1 MNQRSVCLA
10 VLLTGALTFALAVP
24 TAQASQAASAAK
36 LGKETQKQL
45 DDLSKTLNLSP
56 DQKTKLTPML
66 QDEADQVK
74 TLNADKT
81 LSKAD
86 KDTKLKS
93 IRTSTTEKM
102 KSVLNEDQIKK
113 LTDMHAKNG
122 DWWKK

>member
-1 MNQRSVCLA
+1 MNYRSVCLA
-10 VLLTGALTFALAVP
+10 ALLTGALTFALAVP

-36 LGKETQKQL
+36 LGKDTQKQL

-102 KSVLNEDQIKK
+102 KSVLNEDQFKK
-113 LTDMHAKNG
+113 LTDM
-122 DWWKK
+122 